1 MRKILV
7 GTFTLILALLP
18 MEAQAWDLVKNLSG
32 TGITLELNW
41 KPKSTAKES
50 PIDLSLSCDK
60 YNGYLQLLALSKDG
74 SGSDD
79 FSTSATSVKVGI
91 GKKIKT
97 IKILNQYGIMYT
109 IDFNQLPPS
118 EISQASSLTFYI
130 SRKNGAKSVVTFNTK
145 GLADFKGK
153 FVSQGCRWR

>member
-1 MRKILV
+1 MRKILA

-18 MEAQAWDLVKNLSG
+18 MEAQAWDVTKSPASG
-32 TGITLELNW
+32 IMLELNW
-41 KPKSTAKES
+41 KPKSTANES
-50 PIDLSLSCDK
+50 PVVLWLNCDT
-60 YNGYLQLLALSKDG
+60 YNGDLQLLANSKKG
-74 SGSDD
+74 GSDD

-97 IKILNQYGIMYT
+97 VKIVNQYGIMYT

-118 EISQASSLTFYI
+118 EISKASTLTFYI

>member
-1 MRKILV
+1 MRKILA

-18 MEAQAWDLVKNLSG
+18 TQAQAWDVTKSPASG
-32 TGITLELNW
+32 IMLELNW
-41 KPKSTAKES
+41 KPTSTANES
-50 PIDLSLSCDK
+50 PVVLWLNCDT
-60 YNGYLQLLALSKDG
+60 YNGDLQLLANSKKG
-74 SGSDD
+74 GSDD
-79 FSTSATSVKVGI
+79 FSTSATSIKVGI

-97 IKILNQYGIMYT
+97 LKIVNQYGIMYT

-118 EISQASSLTFYI
+118 EISKASTLTFYI

-145 GLADFKGK
+145 GLSDFKSK